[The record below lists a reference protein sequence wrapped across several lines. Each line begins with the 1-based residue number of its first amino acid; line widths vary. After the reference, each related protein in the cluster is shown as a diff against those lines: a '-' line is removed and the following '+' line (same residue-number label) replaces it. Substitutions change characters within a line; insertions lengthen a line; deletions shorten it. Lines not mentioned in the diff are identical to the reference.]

1 MTCARRSLFL
11 NNTRAI
17 ASVLFRNNARIRV
30 ANECVI
36 LDNAHVQ
43 VLILYKTR
51 RTMECSDQ
59 QCNDVMISMICKP
72 KVQLQLAFVTENDEE
87 ELK

>member
-1 MTCARRSLFL
+1 MRAAFVIL
-11 NNTRAI
+11 NDTRAI

-36 LDNAHVQ
+36 LDHVP
-43 VLILYKTR
+43 VFILYKTR

-59 QCNDVMISMICKP
+59 KCNDVMTSMICKS
-72 KVQLQLAFVTENDEE
+72 KVQLSGLH
-87 ELK
+87 L